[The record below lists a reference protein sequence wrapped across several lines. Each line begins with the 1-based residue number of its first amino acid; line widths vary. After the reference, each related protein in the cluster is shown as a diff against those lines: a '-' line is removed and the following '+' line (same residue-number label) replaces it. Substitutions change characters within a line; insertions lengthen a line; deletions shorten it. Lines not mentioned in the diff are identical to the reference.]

1 MGGYHLNHL
10 RLLAQIFADL
20 TIVVAGVGSRLA
32 VPRFLFLAVVAL
44 VLVASATPAGAGNT
58 VLEAG
63 KFVERLG
70 EKAIAQLTPKDI
82 SKTERVKRMRELLDE
97 AFDVPVIGKF
107 VLGIYWRRA
116 TEKERAE
123 FLELYQTVVAHTYAG
138 LFKQYSGETFTVT
151 KQRPVAGGAIVY
163 GRLTQPTGPPI
174 LVEFRV
180 KGVSLAHKAVDIKVA
195 GVSMPLAH
203 RKEYASVIRRS
214 GGKVEGLLKG
224 LRKKAATLERSASAQ

>member
-1 MGGYHLNHL
+1 MTA
-10 RLLAQIFADL
+10 RRSLLAA
-20 TIVVAGVGSRLA
+20 
-32 VPRFLFLAVVAL
+32 VAL
-44 VLVASATPAGAGNT
+44 VCVAFAPPAGAGN
-58 VLEAG
+58 VLSEAG
-63 KFVERLG
+63 KFVELLG

-82 SKTERVKRMRELLDE
+82 SKAERVKRMRELLDE

-151 KQRPVAGGAIVY
+151 KERPVAGGAIVY

-195 GVSMPLAH
+195 GVRMTLAH

-224 LRKKAATLERSASAQ
+224 LRKKAATLEKFVSQR